1 MLTTEEITH
10 SIGIP
15 PLQLRAIFRRLGYA
29 AMPSAEASLSTNECF
44 CFWLALLIDR
54 LRFLTADQ
62 RSLLADEMIPAF
74 KTIGDEILA
83 DTVKSPMVVIADSRY
98 AVWHGRTGW
107 LDLITGDTV
116 QYSQAPLESLA
127 YNLKVLFR
135 RNHAACLDA
144 RQRRVKH
151 NEQSSQP
158 AATNRP

>member
-10 SIGIP
+10 GIGIP
-15 PLQLRAIFRRLGYA
+15 PLQLRAIFRRLGYTT
-29 AMPSAEASLSTNECF
+29 MPAAEASLTVDECF

-54 LRFLTADQ
+54 FRFLTADQ

-74 KTIGDEILA
+74 KTMGTAIQA
-83 DTVKSPMVVIADSRY
+83 DTVGSPMVAIADSRY

-107 LDLITGDTV
+107 LDLTTGDTV
-116 QYSQAPLESLA
+116 QYTQAPLESLA
-127 YNLKVLFR
+127 YNLKVLFH